1 MAVLD
6 DPRTYGR
13 TRLSFADT
21 NDIDEFVRTLDQFE
35 RGDISPEEW
44 RRFRLLR
51 GTYGQRQDA
60 DAQMLRV
67 KIPQGILDAA
77 QLEALADV
85 ADRYSR
91 GFGHISTRQNVQFH
105 FVKLHDAEPA
115 LRRLADSGLTTRE
128 ACGNSVRNI
137 TACPHAGVARDEIFD
152 VTPYAE
158 AMTRYLLRHPL
169 SSALPRKFKIAFEGC
184 ASEDHTATS
193 INDLGY
199 RAMLAPDGSGARG
212 FRVQVAGGTSIMCR
226 SGASL
231 YEFLPASEIL
241 MVAEAVLRVFQRHGD
256 YEHKQRNRLKFLV
269 KKMGWEAWHAE
280 FQRELEDLRASAT
293 ARLPFDPENPPVEQA
308 PESERAEPP
317 AIADIAA
324 LVGATAVKGPGIVPL
339 REAGDGGP
347 GRERSEWLRTNLRPQ
362 KQSEYSQVTVS
373 LELGDITSG
382 QMRAIAALSKAY
394 ADGLVR
400 TTVDQNLLAA
410 VGTQRAGA
418 WAVSTACRRGSRA
431 RRRGHDHRRHQLSR
445 RRVVPS
451 RGHAVARPREIDRRE
466 PRAAV
471 SRTAPDCV
479 GRADQDQ
486 WLPERLRAASR
497 GEHRIPGK
505 REEARR
511 PRGTAVLSDAWRWTG
526 TGRRTVWPPDREDS
540 RASHSGSGRAFAETV
555 RSGTGTRRECRHVL
569 PPGRHRAGASRGGG
583 SRAADGRRRP
593 AAGLHRS
600 RRRSRVQSGG
610 HGRRMQRVRPR
621 EIVVPG
627 SIANLG
633 PGFDTLGLAVGL
645 YLRLRVRNIEHDG
658 RGRLTWHFVDGPIG
672 GPNRIADGF
681 RALGPRQAGSVA
693 RGRSA

>member
-241 MVAEAVLRVFQRHGD
+241 MVTEAVLRVFQRHGD
-256 YEHKQRNRLKFLV
+256 YEHKQRNRMKFLV

-339 REAGDGGP
+339 RETGDGGP

-400 TTVDQNLLAA
+400 TTVDQNLLLRWVRSGQVPGLYRRLAA
-410 VGTQRAGA
+410 AGLARAGA
-418 WAVSTACRRGSRA
+418 GTITDVTSCPGAESCRLAVTQSRGLAKLIEENLEQQSPALLRIASDARIKISGCPNGCGQHHVASIGFQGSVRKLGDRAVPQYFLMLGGGQGQDGAQFGRLTAKIPA
-431 RRRGHDHRRHQLSR
+431 RRIPEAVERLLKLYEVERAHGESAGTFFHR
-445 RRVVPS
+445 VDT
-451 RGHAVARPREIDRRE
+451 ARA
-466 PRAAV
+466 RAAV
-471 SRTAPDCV
+471 ADLEQLTAD
-479 GRADQDQ
+479 D
-486 WLPERLRAASR
+486 
-497 GEHRIPGK
+497 
-505 REEARR
+505 
-511 PRGTAVLSDAWRWTG
+511 
-526 TGRRTVWPPDREDS
+526 
-540 RASHSGSGRAFAETV
+540 
-555 RSGTGTRRECRHVL
+555 
-569 PPGRHRAGASRGGG
+569 
-583 SRAADGRRRP
+583 
-593 AAGLHRS
+593 
-600 RRRSRVQSGG
+600 
-610 HGRRMQRVRPR
+610 VRPQDF
-621 EIVVPG
+621 IDPG
-627 SIANLG
+627 EDHAFN
-633 PGFDTLGLAVGL
+633 PEVM
-645 YLRLRVRNIEHDG
+645 DG
-658 RGRLTWHFVDGPIG
+658 EC
-672 GPNRIADGF
+672 
-681 RALGPRQAGSVA
+681 
-693 RGRSA
+693 SA